1 MMFSVAG
8 GLNEKESIVL
18 RNKIRTK
25 NNDNEIIKTGEV
37 KKLDFCPLPHN
48 KNFTL
53 DLHRYVYR

>member
-37 KKLDFCPLPHN
+37 KNWISAHCHIIK
-48 KNFTL
+48 TL
-53 DLHRYVYR
+53 LLTCTGRI

>member
-37 KKLDFCPLPHN
+37 KIGFLP
-48 KNFTL
+48 TAT
-53 DLHRYVYR
+53 